1 MTRDGGYTAM
11 KISTFARHWREGF
24 KNLGRH
30 GWMTFASVSA
40 VSVTL
45 LLLGTFL
52 VLAYN
57 VQQFSLQIEQQVEMN
72 VTVKKGSNRA
82 DVLDLERQIKAMPGV
97 KEVTFISKEQGL
109 EQMKEKFKDQA
120 DLLAGYEQDNP
131 LPDKFVVRAEDP
143 QKTSAVA
150 DKVKSLPLVDEV
162 NYAKETVERL
172 FSITEIVRNVGAAFV
187 IGLSFTALFLIHNTI
202 KVTIFARRREIE
214 IMKLV
219 GATNG
224 FIRWPFLIEGLLI
237 GVLGT
242 LAPLIFIGIG
252 YDYLVRH
259 VGGVMYFYFAPF
271 DPLIYSVA
279 GILLGIGALIGMIGS
294 VMSIGRFLRV

>member
-1 MTRDGGYTAM
+1 M
-11 KISTFARHWREGF
+11 KISTLMRHWREGF

-45 LLLGTFL
+45 LLLGAFL
-52 VLAYN
+52 ILAYN

-72 VTVKKGSNRA
+72 IVVKDGSNRA
-82 DVLDLERQIKAMPGV
+82 DVLSLERQIKALPGV
-97 KEVTFISKEQGL
+97 KEVTFIPKEQGL
-109 EQMKEKFKDQA
+109 EQMKQRFKDNA
-120 DLLAGYEQDNP
+120 DLLVGYEQDNP
-131 LPDKFVVRAEDP
+131 LPDKFIVKAEDP
-143 QKTSAVA
+143 QQTSALA
-150 DKVKSLPLVDEV
+150 DKVENLPLVKEV
-162 NYAKETVERL
+162 NFMEETVEKL
-172 FSITEIVRNVGAAFV
+172 FSVTKIVRNAGAAFV
-187 IGLSFTALFLIHNTI
+187 VGLSFTALFLIHNTI

-237 GVLGT
+237 GVLGAT
-242 LAPLIFIGIG
+242 TPIIIIGIG
-252 YDYLVRH
+252 YDYLVRN
-259 VGGVMYFYFAPF
+259 VGGFMYFYFAPL

-279 GILLGIGALIGMIGS
+279 VILLGIGALIGMIGS
-294 VMSIGRFLRV
+294 VMSIGRFLRI